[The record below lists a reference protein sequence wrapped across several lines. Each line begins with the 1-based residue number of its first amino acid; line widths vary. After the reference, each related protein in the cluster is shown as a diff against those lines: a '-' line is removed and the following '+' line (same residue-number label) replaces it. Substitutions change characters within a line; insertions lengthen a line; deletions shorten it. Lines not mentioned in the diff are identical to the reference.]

1 MASANF
7 KQILELVRLDNVDN
21 ARRVFLLL
29 ETLKDHKVANRL
41 LGLDE
46 IIVFI
51 LTFGRNLQR

>member
-29 ETLKDHKVANRL
+29 ETLKDHEVANRL
-41 LGLDE
+41 LWLDE
-46 IIVFI
+46 IVVFI
-51 LTFGRNLQR
+51 FTFGRNLQR